1 MARRSRRGAVALLG
15 GLLLAVAAAPLR
27 TAPIAVAAP
36 AAAPAVDGTGMVMVL
51 DSSGSMAEND
61 GSGNTRIAAARKAV
75 GTVVDALP
83 AGYPTGLR
91 VYGAD
96 KPKGC
101 DDTRLAQPVAPL
113 DRTGIKQAVA
123 DVRPKGDTPIGLSLR
138 KAADDLP
145 RAAGSSIGKRTILL
159 ISDGEDNCQ
168 ALPPCKVAAQ
178 LAASGVDLHIDAIGF
193 QVAGKAREQLEC
205 IAKAG
210 NGQYY
215 DAPDATSLARQ
226 LQRAGQLSA
235 DGYRFKGQKVRGTPT
250 RNYAPGIAPGQY
262 LDSIGPNEVRYYAT
276 DLDAASTADY
286 SATVVPQPGAAVDHL
301 DALHTEI
308 AYGVDSTC
316 ESTTELF
323 GQWEGATPLTSGVS
337 RIPSQSGT
345 GGCDKAGRYW
355 LVVERRAAKGS
366 DASRW
371 PLELTFHVKPPLEK
385 GVTPAQSAPEYGAGG
400 KDATM
405 PVTAPK
411 DVTGGTSFNDA
422 RTLTQGVW
430 RDKVLPAQTLW
441 YKVPVGWGQQL
452 RYAVEFANEPTV
464 KSYSATTSFG
474 RTQVYTPSR
483 APVGSGTGEFSPQ
496 VSYNGRLASLQMGTV
511 PIAWTNRYESDPNV
525 VPVHHKG
532 DFYIAVTLG
541 AKAAEI
547 AENPQIGVVLRVAV
561 LGKEKTGPEAGAA
574 SVKADAS
581 PRESGPAADGA
592 QDGGGGWSTGRVVA
606 VAVGGVGVLLL
617 AGLAAAYVRA
627 RRKQQPGDGNS
638 DPMRGGSW

>member
-1 MARRSRRGAVALLG
+1 MTRRSRRGAVALLG
-15 GLLLAVAAAPLR
+15 GLLALAAAPLQ
-27 TAPIAVAAP
+27 TAPVAAAAP
-36 AAAPAVDGTGMVMVL
+36 AAPATDGTGMVMVL
-51 DSSGSMAEND
+51 DSSGSMAEDD
-61 GSGNTRIAAARKAV
+61 GSGSTRIASARKAV

-96 KPKGC
+96 KRKGC
-101 DDTRLAQPVAPL
+101 DDTRLAQPVAAL
-113 DRTGIKQAVA
+113 DRAGIKKAVEG
-123 DVRPKGDTPIGLSLR
+123 VTPKGDTPIGLSLR

-145 RAAGSSIGKRTILL
+145 KAAGGSIGKRTILL

-168 ALPPCKVAAQ
+168 APPPCKVSAQ

-193 QVAGKAREQLEC
+193 QVSGKAREQLEC
-205 IAKAG
+205 IAKSG

-215 DAPDATSLARQ
+215 DAPDAKSLARQ

-250 RNYAPGIAPGQY
+250 QNNAPGIAPGQY

-276 DLDAASTADY
+276 DLDGASTADY

-308 AYGVDSTC
+308 AYGVGSTC
-316 ESTTELF
+316 ASTTELF
-323 GQWEGATPLTSGVS
+323 GQREGATPLTSGVS

-345 GGCDKAGRYW
+345 RGCDKAGRYW
-355 LVVERRAAKGS
+355 LVVERKAAKGS

-371 PLELTFHVKPPLEK
+371 PLELMFHVEHPLEK
-385 GVTPAQSAPEYGAGG
+385 GVTPAQSSPEYGAGG

-405 PVTAPK
+405 PATAPK

-430 RDKVLPAQTLW
+430 RDTVLPAQTLW

-452 RYAVEFANEPTV
+452 RYDVEFANEPTI
-464 KSYSATTSFG
+464 KHYSATTSIG

-496 VSYNGRLASLQMGTV
+496 VPYNGRLASLQMGTV
-511 PIAWTNRYESDPNV
+511 PVAWTNRYESDPNV

-541 AKAAEI
+541 AEAAEI
-547 AENPQIGVVLRVAV
+547 AEDPQIGVVLRVAV
-561 LGKEKTGPEAGAA
+561 LGKEKAGPEAGAA
-574 SVKADAS
+574 AVKTDDSHGEPGPS
-581 PRESGPAADGA
+581 PDGA
-592 QDGGGGWSTGRVVA
+592 QHGGGGWSTGRVVA

-617 AGLAAAYVRA
+617 AGLAAAYARA
-627 RRKQQPGDGNS
+627 RRKPQPGDGNS